1 VLVGFSQLP
10 SNAIAFVL
18 GLFGRRVLGNEPA
31 KTARAIEARNILA
44 LRDLEHEG
52 DRLEREAL
60 TALFDGGID
69 PMVVIRWKDIYERLE
84 AAIDACRH
92 AGNTL
97 EGLIVKTT

>member
-44 LRDLEHEG
+44 LRDLEPEG

-60 TALFDGGID
+60 TALFDGGIA
-69 PMVVIRWKDIYERLE
+69 RWSFS
-84 AAIDACRH
+84 
-92 AGNTL
+92 AGRTSTSVSQA
-97 EGLIVKTT
+97 G